1 MERKILKW
9 CKAAQEE
16 LNCFDSLDNTVNYVI
31 ELAKAGLL
39 HVEELSDD
47 RGVVA
52 YMFCPDFRGNTI
64 CSELFMYIRPEYR
77 GDIKLFK
84 KIIDIMEQ
92 AAKENNCKYVTIGS
106 NIGYRDDKL
115 LSLLSRF
122 GYKTDTVKKEIN

>member
-9 CKAAQEE
+9 AKLAQEE
-16 LNCFDSLDNTVNYVI
+16 LNCFDNLDNTVEYVKKLG
-31 ELAKAGLL
+31 EADLL
-39 HVEELSDD
+39 HIEELSDE

-52 YMFCPDFRGNTI
+52 YMFCPDMRGNMI
-64 CSELFMYIRPEYR
+64 CSELFMYIKPEYR

-84 KIIDIMEQ
+84 RVVEIMEQ
-92 AAKENNCKYVTIGS
+92 AAKENNCKFVTIGS

-122 GYKTDTVKKEIN
+122 GYKPDTVKKEI

>member
-9 CKAAQEE
+9 AKLAQEE
-16 LNCFDSLDNTVNYVI
+16 LNCFDNLDNTVEYVNKLD
-31 ELAKAGLL
+31 EVGLL
-39 HVEELSDD
+39 HFEELSDE

-52 YMFCPDFRGNTI
+52 YIFCPDMRGNTI
-64 CSELFMYIRPEYR
+64 CSELFMYIKPEYR

-84 KIIDIMEQ
+84 RIVEIMEQ
-92 AAKENNCKYVTIGS
+92 AAKENNCKFVTIGS

-122 GYKTDTVKKEIN
+122 GYKPDTVKKEI

>member
-9 CKAAQEE
+9 AKLAQEE
-16 LNCFDSLDNTVNYVI
+16 LNCFDNLDNTVEYVKKLG
-31 ELAKAGLL
+31 EADLL
-39 HVEELSDD
+39 RIEELSDE

-52 YMFCPDFRGNTI
+52 YMFCPDMRGNMI
-64 CSELFMYIRPEYR
+64 CSELFMYIKPEYR

-84 KIIDIMEQ
+84 RIVEIMEQ
-92 AAKENNCKYVTIGS
+92 AAKENNCKFVTIGS

-122 GYKTDTVKKEIN
+122 GYKPDTVKKEI

>member
-9 CKAAQEE
+9 AKLAQEE
-16 LNCFDSLDNTVNYVI
+16 LNCFDNLDNTVEYVKKLD
-31 ELAKAGLL
+31 EADLL
-39 HVEELSDD
+39 HIEELSDE

-52 YMFCPDFRGNTI
+52 YMFCPDMRGNMI
-64 CSELFMYIRPEYR
+64 CSELFMYIKPEYR

-84 KIIDIMEQ
+84 RIVEIMEQ
-92 AAKENNCKYVTIGS
+92 AAKENNCKFVTIGS

-122 GYKTDTVKKEIN
+122 GYKPDTVKKEI

>member
-9 CKAAQEE
+9 AKLAQEE
-16 LNCFDSLDNTVNYVI
+16 LNCFDNLDDTVEYVKKLG
-31 ELAKAGLL
+31 EADLL
-39 HVEELSDD
+39 HIEELSDE

-52 YMFCPDFRGNTI
+52 YMFCPDMRGNMI
-64 CSELFMYIRPEYR
+64 CSELFMYIKPEYR

-84 KIIDIMEQ
+84 RIVEIMEQ
-92 AAKENNCKYVTIGS
+92 AAKENNCKFVTIGS

-122 GYKTDTVKKEIN
+122 GYKPDTVKKEI

>member
-9 CKAAQEE
+9 AKLAQEE
-16 LNCFDSLDNTVNYVI
+16 LNCFDNLDNTVEYVKKLD
-31 ELAKAGLL
+31 EAGLL
-39 HVEELSDD
+39 HAEELSDE

-52 YMFCPDFRGNTI
+52 YIFCPDMRGNTI
-64 CSELFMYIRPEYR
+64 CSELFMYIKPEYR

-84 KIIDIMEQ
+84 RIVEIMEQ
-92 AAKENNCKYVTIGS
+92 AAKENNCKFVTIGS

-122 GYKTDTVKKEIN
+122 GYKPDTVKKEI

>member
-9 CKAAQEE
+9 AKLAQEE
-16 LNCFDSLDNTVNYVI
+16 LNCFDNLDNTVEYVKKLG
-31 ELAKAGLL
+31 EADLL
-39 HVEELSDD
+39 HIEELSDE

-52 YMFCPDFRGNTI
+52 YMFCPDMRGNMI
-64 CSELFMYIRPEYR
+64 CSELFMYIKPEYR

-84 KIIDIMEQ
+84 RIVEIMEQ
-92 AAKENNCKYVTIGS
+92 AAKENNCKFVTIGS

-122 GYKTDTVKKEIN
+122 GYKPDTVKKEI

>member
-39 HVEELSDD
+39 HIEELSDD

-52 YMFCPDFRGNTI
+52 YMFCPDFRGKH
-64 CSELFMYIRPEYR
+64 CLMRRYER
-77 GDIKLFK
+77 
-84 KIIDIMEQ
+84 
-92 AAKENNCKYVTIGS
+92 IGS
-106 NIGYRDDKL
+106 GNGLYQD
-115 LSLLSRF
+115 
-122 GYKTDTVKKEIN
+122 